1 MFVHYTL
8 IGGFATATHFTI
20 LLVLVEL
27 FGLPATWSTTMGAA
41 CGALVAYLANRRFTF
56 LRAARH
62 RLVLPRFLIV
72 AVLGAAANGLM
83 VWFGTGALRWHYL
96 TAQAVATAAALV
108 LTFRLNRD
116 WTFA

>member
-8 IGGFATATHFTI
+8 IGGFATATHFAV
-20 LLVLVEL
+20 LVVLVEQ
-27 FGLPATWSTTMGAA
+27 FGLPVVWSTTIGAA
-41 CGALVAYLANRRFTF
+41 CGASVAYLANRRFTF
-56 LRAARH
+56 SGATRH

-72 AVLGAAANGLM
+72 AVLGAAANGLI

-96 TAQAVATAAALV
+96 TAQAVATAAALA